1 METIIFMYITLIP
14 VILAGI
20 LTMIWCKLPILKFLK
35 RPIDGGKCLRD
46 GKRIFGNN
54 KTWMGLCGYLITN
67 ILVFILWGLISQKSD
82 YLQMHNYFYSYY
94 NNTPSFN
101 LLIGLLSGLAYA
113 LFELPNSFL
122 KRRLDIRPGK
132 SISGGWKVFFIFM
145 DQADSVIGCALVV
158 WLFYDIGLLTFIAFI
173 LVGAITHMVLNML
186 LYFLHL
192 RKNMF

>member
-54 KTWMGLCGYLITN
+54 KTWTGLCGYLITN

-94 NNTPSFN
+94 NNIPSFN

-158 WLFYDIGLLTFIAFI
+158 WMFHDIGLLTFIAFV

-186 LYFLHL
+186 LYILHL